1 MSFQNK
7 LDDMDIDKKLQALPE
22 EIKKLLIEN
31 GNIANTISVSKG
43 TYNKKSTKIHTVR
56 KVILRSL
63 LSLLTLIIVLIGGV
77 FGAVAVIN
85 YGPSEHAR
93 DLFVMSVMETSA
105 VKFLATWFFTD
116 DEIAQI
122 QLNNSI
128 VPTIE
133 VTNVKMVDI
142 KKKKENPQHEDKK
155 IEVVD
160 IKGSTYKG
168 LMMIINDPSRVYVG
182 ISGAYGE
189 DKNGLTVMNMIKR
202 DGCIAGVNAGGF
214 EDKDG
219 MGSGGVP
226 IGIVISDAKLKYGS
240 LTSSYE
246 IIGMD
251 KEDKL
256 IVGRMTAQKALD
268 IGVRDAVSFGP
279 ILIVNGVPAKVTG
292 TAGGLNPRTAIGQRA
307 DGAVLLLVIDGRQS
321 NSLGATY
328 SDLIDIFLEY
338 GAINAANLDGG
349 SSSQLIYN
357 NEIISTCA
365 SLYGPR
371 EVPTAILV
379 KGE

>member
-128 VPTIE
+128 VPTID

-142 KKKKENPQHEDKK
+142 KKKKEDPQYENKK
-155 IEVVD
+155 IEVID

-168 LMMIINDPSRVYVG
+168 LLMIINDPSRVYVG
-182 ISGAYGE
+182 TSGAYGE
-189 DKNGLTVMNMIKR
+189 DKNGVTVMNMIKR

-307 DGAVLLLVIDGRQS
+307 DGAVLLLVIDGR
-321 NSLGATY
+321 
-328 SDLIDIFLEY
+328 
-338 GAINAANLDGG
+338 
-349 SSSQLIYN
+349 
-357 NEIISTCA
+357 
-365 SLYGPR
+365 
-371 EVPTAILV
+371 TAWGLHIV
-379 KGE
+379 IW